1 VHRSRTWRIVGAV
14 LLTSAAAVA
23 LWAQLAGPGQAQQAE
38 GGRRQPRQQGEN
50 GAEEATEEEK
60 VPPLPTDPRL
70 LQLHRDFVVRAEKL
84 ATEYEQKKELDKAR
98 VVYEEILKLVP
109 KHPKAVQALE
119 KLNQQE
125 LTAERKVI
133 EVFATKGLQETG
145 VYVAAGKPVH
155 ITVTGTWT
163 LNISHTLGP
172 KGMEIPEE
180 LRGFNL
186 GSLVGGVDTG
196 NPEEFKPV
204 LIGGDYEFIAEQTG
218 QLVLGMWDS
227 DHQDNSGKLSVT
239 IQGTFRKR

>member
-1 VHRSRTWRIVGAV
+1 VHRPGTWRIVGAV
-14 LLTSAAAVA
+14 LLTGGAAVA
-23 LWAQLAGPGQAQQAE
+23 LWAHGTGLGHAQQGQ
-38 GGRRQPRQQGEN
+38 GGRRQPQPQGEN
-50 GAEEATEEEK
+50 RADEGAEEEQ
-60 VPPLPTDPRL
+60 VPALPTDPRL
-70 LQLHRDFVVRAEKL
+70 LQLHRDFVVKAEKL

-109 KHPKAVQALE
+109 KHPKAVQALG

-145 VYVAAGKPVH
+145 VYVVPGKPVH
-155 ITVTGTWT
+155 ITVAGTWT

-172 KGMEIPEE
+172 NGMEIAEE

-196 NPEEFKPV
+196 NPEEFKPI
-204 LIGGDYEFIAEQTG
+204 LIGADYEFVAEQPG

-227 DHQDNSGKLSVT
+227 DHQDNAGKLSVT